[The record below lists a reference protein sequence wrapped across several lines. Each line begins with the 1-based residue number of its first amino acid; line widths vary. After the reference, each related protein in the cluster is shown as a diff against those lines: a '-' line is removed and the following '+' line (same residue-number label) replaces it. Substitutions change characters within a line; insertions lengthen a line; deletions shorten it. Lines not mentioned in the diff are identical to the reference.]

1 MLKNHIKITFRN
13 LWRNKMYSGLNIGGL
28 ALGMTA
34 SILLL
39 LWVQNEL
46 RFDTYHQRANQ
57 IYRVTNTLKISPQD
71 TWTWSNS
78 PLIMGD
84 FAQKQIPEIEKIT
97 RFQKPWSP
105 LVFRVNDELFKESN
119 VAYIDSTWFEVFD
132 YAFVMGSPKVVFKDY
147 NSIVLTQSKAKTFF
161 GDAASAIGQTIR
173 LDSTDYVVKAI
184 VRDNP
189 AQSSFQFD
197 LMLPIAALLK
207 NPEDAA
213 NDRQWGN
220 FNYQLFLQLV
230 PGSST
235 KAVGAKLTNLFRTYK
250 KDTHTIASLLPLT
263 DIHFAKGFQRDE
275 LAIGN
280 ERTTQILGIVG
291 LLILIIACINYVNLS
306 TARASTRSKEV
317 GIKKLIG
324 AERGRLFGQFVTES
338 LVFTL
343 LALCLTLALV
353 ELLLPFFNDFTRKQ
367 FVFTLS
373 DPGVA
378 GILLGTVLVTIFL
391 SGIYPALLLSSFQPL
406 QVLKGNQLL
415 GTKTTHF
422 RKALVILQFTIS
434 ITLIIGTLGI
444 FKQLRFIQTH
454 DPGYAREGIFS
465 FELPSDEVRN
475 RTEREAFKTQLR
487 SLTVLEG
494 VTATSLPLENNPNSM
509 AGNLEWKGKAE
520 DFNPTVSALSVEPEF
535 QPIFNLKLVEGRW
548 FSHAVRMDTAH
559 VILNEKAIKT
569 LGLKPPY
576 LGQAITFRGRT
587 GQIIGIAKDF
597 HFRNFHEAIAPAILF
612 YDHSWQRTFYV
623 KASLANTSRALA
635 ETEKVWKR
643 LYPNQPFE
651 YHFVEESFQRLHE
664 LERQTGTLFNLFA
677 MIAILIS
684 CLGLFGL
691 ATYTVEVR
699 TKEIG
704 IRKVLG
710 ASVFHITSLISK
722 DFVALILI
730 AFAIASPLAW
740 YALDRWLEDFA
751 YKAHISGLTFGI
763 GGLIALTVAILT
775 VSTQAVRAANADPV
789 KSLKNE

>member
-46 RFDTYHQRANQ
+46 RFDAYHQRADR
-57 IYRVTNTLKISPQD
+57 IYRVTNTLQISPQD
-71 TWTWSNS
+71 SWVWSNS
-78 PLIMGD
+78 PLVLGD
-84 FAQKQIPEIEKIT
+84 FAQKQIPEVEKVA

-105 LVFRVNDELFKESN
+105 LVVRINHELFKEPN
-119 VAYIDSTWFEVFD
+119 AAYVDSTWFEVFD
-132 YAFVMGSPKVVFKDY
+132 YQFVIGSPKIVFKDY

-173 LDSTDYVVKAI
+173 LDSTDYVVKGI

-275 LAIGN
+275 LASGN

-317 GIKKLIG
+317 GVKKLIG
-324 AERGRLFGQFVTES
+324 AERGRLFGQFLTES

-343 LALCLTLALV
+343 LALGLTLALV
-353 ELLLPFFNDFTRKQ
+353 ELLLPFFNDFTKKH

-378 GILLGTVLVTIFL
+378 SILLGTMLVTIFL
-391 SGIYPALLLSSFQPL
+391 SGIYPALLLSSFQPI

-422 RKALVILQFTIS
+422 RKALVVLQFTIS

-444 FKQLRFIQTH
+444 FKQLHFIQTH
-454 DPGYAREGIFS
+454 DPGYSREGVFS
-465 FELPSDEVRN
+465 LELPSDEFRN
-475 RTEREAFKTQLR
+475 RKDREAFKTQLR
-487 SLTVLEG
+487 TLTSIDG

-509 AGNLEWKGKAE
+509 SGGLQWKGKAE

-535 QPIFNLKLVEGRW
+535 QPIFNLKLLEGRW
-548 FSHAVRMDTAH
+548 FSHAVRMDTAN
-559 VILNEKAIKT
+559 VILNEKAVKT

-576 LGQAITFRGRT
+576 VGQSITFNGRA
-587 GQIIGIAKDF
+587 GQIIGIVKDF
-597 HFRNFHEAIAPAILF
+597 HFRNFHEAIAPAVLF
-612 YDHSWQRTFYV
+612 YDLSWQRTFYV

-635 ETEKVWKR
+635 ETEKIWKR
-643 LYPNQPFE
+643 LYPDQPFG
-651 YHFVEESFQRLHE
+651 YHFMEESFQRLHE
-664 LERQTGTLFNLFA
+664 QEQQTGILFNLFA
-677 MIAILIS
+677 TIAILIS

-710 ASVFHITSLISK
+710 ASVFHISSLISK
-722 DFVALILI
+722 DFVVLVLI
-730 AFAIASPLAW
+730 AFAMASPLAW
-740 YALDRWLEDFA
+740 YALDRWLEGFA
-751 YKAHISGLTFGI
+751 YRASLGGLTFGI
-763 GGLIALTVAILT
+763 GGLIALVIALVT
-775 VSTQAVRAANADPV
+775 VSTQAIRAANADPV
-789 KSLKNE
+789 KSLKSE